1 MDDTSKTT
9 NELKAYEW
17 KRTGLSGQTAVIM
30 GYGTAVADV
39 VLQSLTE
46 AGMKVAIVSRTQS
59 KLDAAAAKY
68 NLKLGEGTVKGFSFD
83 LANVAG
89 VKDLMASIATDM
101 GSPIKVVY
109 YNAAKFSLPFDA
121 SPEEVIAGCSVNF
134 ATLWSTFGAM
144 LEEWTASGGGVFL
157 MSGGGFALNGA
168 YSVGFGAQ
176 FGSTQKAFMK
186 NFAESAQATHVEK
199 GIHVCALEISGLVF
213 GGDNVPG
220 SFNSDPEGAK
230 AFAGRLKAAVGAA
243 LVDKTGQCNVNVQ

>member
-1 MDDTSKTT
+1 MADPSNTT
-9 NELKAYEW
+9 TELKAYDW
-17 KRTGLSGQTAVIM
+17 KSTGLSGQTAVIM

-46 AGMKVAIVSRTQS
+46 AGMKVAIVARTQS
-59 KLDAAAAKY
+59 KLDAAATKY
-68 NLKLGEGTVKGFSFD
+68 NSKLGEGTVKGFSFD

-109 YNAAKFSLPFDA
+109 YNAAKFTLPYDA
-121 SPEEVIAGCSVNF
+121 SPEEVVAGCSVNF
-134 ATLWSTFGAM
+134 ATLWASFGAM
-144 LEEWTASGGGVFL
+144 LEEWTASSGGVFL
-157 MSGGGFALNGA
+157 MSGGAFANNGA

-186 NFAESAQATHVEK
+186 NFAESAQATHVDK

-220 SFNSDPEGAK
+220 SLNSDPAGAE

-243 LVDKTGQCNVNVQ
+243 LVDKTGQCNVSIQ

>member
-1 MDDTSKTT
+1 MGRAMDDTKTT

-89 VKDLMASIATDM
+89 VKDLMKSIATDM

-109 YNAAKFSLPFDA
+109 YNAAAPSSCRAAA
-121 SPEEVIAGCSVNF
+121 SR
-134 ATLWSTFGAM
+134 STAP
-144 LEEWTASGGGVFL
+144 TAS
-157 MSGGGFALNGA
+157 ALA
-168 YSVGFGAQ
+168 
-176 FGSTQKAFMK
+176 
-186 NFAESAQATHVEK
+186 
-199 GIHVCALEISGLVF
+199 
-213 GGDNVPG
+213 
-220 SFNSDPEGAK
+220 
-230 AFAGRLKAAVGAA
+230 
-243 LVDKTGQCNVNVQ
+243 